1 MAPKAVAAKVTPN
14 DNPTANPIEGAKNVL
29 ITDAKTIE
37 SIFQN
42 TLPALVRHDQQ
53 GRVAGAFYLQTD
65 FVRRTVCRT
74 DNTKTKTSSYA
85 LRGYGGQEGKTKQ

>member
-14 DNPTANPIEGAKNVL
+14 DNPAANPIEGAKNVL

-42 TLPALVRHDQQ
+42 IFQ
-53 GRVAGAFYLQTD
+53 
-65 FVRRTVCRT
+65 VC
-74 DNTKTKTSSYA
+74 SYQFA
-85 LRGYGGQEGKTKQ
+85 VTI